1 MTDMVGLG
9 DTKKK
14 IQTIV
19 DSAEKTYA
27 KLNELREQVE
37 DLRTKVEKTSQ
48 SVDRMDHELDEQR
61 ALLEALAAE
70 QGIDVDQ
77 VLADA
82 AIDEAETDDETTAEA
97 SDAAGGAAAEPED

>member
-1 MTDMVGLG
+1 MVGLG

-14 IQTIV
+14 IQKIV

-37 DLRTKVEKTSQ
+37 DLRAKVDKTSE

-70 QGIDVDQ
+70 EGIDVDQ

-82 AIDEAETDDETTAEA
+82 AIEEADADESATEA
-97 SDAAGGAAAEPED
+97 SDAAGGTAAEPED